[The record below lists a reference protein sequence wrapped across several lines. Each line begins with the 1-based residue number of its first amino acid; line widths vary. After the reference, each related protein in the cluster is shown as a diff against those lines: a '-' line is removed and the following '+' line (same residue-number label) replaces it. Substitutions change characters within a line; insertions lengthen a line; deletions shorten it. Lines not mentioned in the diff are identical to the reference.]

1 MRISDW
7 SSDLCSSDLETTAA
21 TLAAAMDRE
30 LASPITVSPGADVL
44 VPFVPGRRDER
55 LLSGRDTATKAE
67 GAIINDIRAGEA
79 VSHLEAAI
87 AGADGGSG
95 GGAGSGVDL
104 RSAEQTYDLQSLMR
118 RTSTT
123 L

>member
-7 SSDLCSSDLETTAA
+7 SSDVCSSDLRIRRDNERMDDETTAA

-55 LLSGRDTATKAE
+55 LLSGRDTATTAE

-79 VSHLEAAI
+79 VSPLEAAI
-87 AGADGGSG
+87 AGAEIGR
-95 GGAGSGVDL
+95 AHV
-104 RSAEQTYDLQSLMR
+104 
-118 RTSTT
+118 
-123 L
+123 

>member
-55 LLSGRDTATKAE
+55 LLSGRDTATTAE

-79 VSHLEAAI
+79 VSPLEEIGRAN
-87 AGADGGSG
+87 
-95 GGAGSGVDL
+95 V
-104 RSAEQTYDLQSLMR
+104 ELQSLMR
-118 RTSTT
+118 ISYAVFCLTNKTII
-123 L
+123 